1 MRPTRSI
8 LSVGG
13 FDYERWADRLYRLA
27 LTVPLVLV
35 AALLLTVVTIEARAQ
50 EKNRPPC
57 GVDLSA
63 GLTPEQKRIVSEKAA
78 KVPAGEGVY
87 WRIEKEGVAPS
98 HLLGT
103 IHVADKRVTELPER
117 IDADLDAADSL
128 AVEAT
133 EIGDLGAAMGAL
145 FAKPE
150 VLLLQNGQ
158 TLDKLI
164 GADRREKVDAMLEGR
179 GIPPASVRTL
189 KPWFI
194 ALSLAMPDCAAL
206 QAASPTDVLDGTL
219 IARKTADG
227 SEVVGLETVEDQLDA
242 ISSLPMEAQIE
253 QLVALADFGDRMNDA
268 METMIQLYLKGH
280 IAAIMPTLEAA
291 FPNGGMLVGAGEGYA
306 DFEKTLID
314 ERNLHMVE
322 AMEPLLEKGN
332 GFVAVGALHLPGE
345 KGIVETLRARGW
357 SVTRAD

>member
-50 EKNRPPC
+50 EKNRPTC

-128 AVEAT
+128 AVEVT

-219 IARKTADG
+219 
-227 SEVVGLETVEDQLDA
+227 
-242 ISSLPMEAQIE
+242 IE